1 MTDDAAR
8 PRPRPRPTSAPQAP
22 TLLEAADG
30 RPPSRTR
37 STIALVLVAVLAL
50 GLIALNAW
58 LFVVRSDNSDVEQ
71 ARHDALASARQ
82 RVPAMLSYDY
92 KKIDSYIAGAPG
104 NATGKF
110 KADFGQLV
118 TRVIAPAAKQQRITT
133 DATVKN
139 AGVVAAS
146 ADEVTVLVLLDQKT
160 TSKTAKNGRLDG
172 SRDRVVMRKVGD
184 TWLVASLDPI

>member
-1 MTDDAAR
+1 MTV
-8 PRPRPRPTSAPQAP
+8 
-22 TLLEAADG
+22 
-30 RPPSRTR
+30 
-37 STIALVLVAVLAL
+37 ALVLVVGLAL
-50 GLIALNAW
+50 GLLALNAW

-92 KKIDSYIAGAPG
+92 KKIDAYIAGAPQ
-104 NATGKF
+104 NATGRF

-118 TRVIAPAAKQQRITT
+118 TRIIAPAAKQQQITT

-146 ADEVTVLVLLDQKT
+146 ADEVTVLVLLDQRT
-160 TSKTAKNGRLDG
+160 TSKSAKSGRLDG